1 MANNMENVTVY
12 KQLIGREILNIAV
25 SEDVLY
31 FVFDEIIA
39 IWNHE
44 QDCCESVYIEDIE
57 GDLKNLIGTPL
68 VMAETYYHEAD
79 TYDGSETYTYYTFAT
94 VKGRVVI
101 RWYGESNGYYSES
114 VDMTTINRWEE
125 PKLYYE
131 MRRVLSKKY
140 RRWVYSEE
148 S

>member
-1 MANNMENVTVY
+1 MENVTVY
-12 KQLIGREILNIAV
+12 KQLIGREILKIAV

-44 QDCCESVYIEDIE
+44 QDCFDSVYIEDIE
-57 GDLKNLIGTPL
+57 GDLKNLIGAPL

-101 RWYGESNGYYSES
+101 RWYVESNGYYSES

-125 PKLYYE
+125 PNLYYE
-131 MRRVLSKKY
+131 TRRSVLSNKY
-140 RRWVYSEE
+140 FRLLK
-148 S
+148 

>member
-12 KQLIGREILNIAV
+12 KQLIGREILKIAV

-79 TYDGSETYTYYTFAT
+79 TDVGSETYTYYTFAT

-125 PKLYYE
+125 PNLYYE
-131 MRRVLSKKY
+131 TRRGVLSNKY
-140 RRWVYSEE
+140 LRMVK
-148 S
+148 

>member
-1 MANNMENVTVY
+1 MENVTVY
-12 KQLIGREILNIAV
+12 KQLIGREILKIAV

-31 FVFDEIIA
+31 FVFGEIIA
-39 IWNHE
+39 KWNHE

-79 TYDGSETYTYYTFAT
+79 TDAGSETYTYYTFAT

-125 PKLYYE
+125 PNLYYE
-131 MRRVLSKKY
+131 TRRGVLSNKY
-140 RRWVYSEE
+140 LRMVK
-148 S
+148 

>member
-25 SEDVLY
+25 LY

-44 QDCCESVYIEDIE
+44 QECCESVYIEDIE

-114 VDMTTINRWEE
+114 VDITTINRWEE

-131 MRRVLSKKY
+131 MLCVLSNKYLRRV
-140 RRWVYSEE
+140 
-148 S
+148 